1 MLITKYKFNST
12 INTLPTFNTG
22 YTYTYSDV
30 DNGDGTITRT
40 IESDTLPT
48 SASFNGNLGITH
60 LYYFNTTELTT
71 MANMFRQCEKLQ
83 YVDFSHFRG
92 EKVTSMTY
100 MLYRCYELAY
110 VDFSNFNAISLKD
123 MSYMFCFDDKLPS
136 INFDNFNA
144 QKIENLS
151 RTFHGCN
158 ALEYLDLSSFNG
170 ENLKIT
176 AYTFTGTFKWLD
188 LSNFNT
194 SNITDS
200 AFMFNGVNS
209 VKKIKFLNCTP
220 ESVSYMVNLL
230 PTRKENTKGY
240 IFVRQECPNEKY
252 WENVICKDETISI
265 SLPQSLNKIG
275 DLKDKLYWDRK
286 KGHYCIEQNIGKMI
300 ATPNNVSIS
309 QYHRGGNYLT
319 FQMPLSKDE
328 MITGNTIQTNS
339 YNIKTTEYANIANK
353 NYEYITFGGVG
364 ITVRIE
370 STKASNTTE
379 LREYVQSN
387 PLIVLYKLKDKKI
400 IDLPDLNEKLYTET
414 TGVRCLTQDKA
425 SSSNLTLETDVAN
438 YQTPELKNKTVYTT
452 QFNCIKE
459 SDENITFNLGG
470 ATVETKATIG
480 THHLTITTPSS
491 ISEKEL
497 IISGKNSTISDV
509 MIFEEEEMNQYPN
522 YFEGVQSVGVLQD
535 SKYKINVISSN
546 ESTNVGNDVFAGYD
560 ISPFDTGIA
569 VNMNLTMQFS
579 LKHIN
584 DGAVIKN
591 PNNGFDLSV
600 EGGMLKINNF
610 NFDEGFAT
618 KTIGE
623 ASTQD
628 MIAICFNVTSGIMNI
643 YKNSSF
649 LFSLKYSLDGG
660 EIKVLKDIAY
670 LRITSELLSSS
681 ELLPCVPKR
690 FMLIVNSKSPL
701 AKGDK
706 LYWNNTNKRY
716 EIDRNGEIEVPTV
729 IGDVIDSPRL
739 YQREDTTLVVESGN
753 IKPSE
758 IKIEYL
764 DIN

>member
-71 MANMFRQCEKLQ
+71 MANMLRQCEKLQ

-100 MLYRCYELAY
+100 MLYKCYELVH

-123 MSYMFCFDDKLPS
+123 MSFMFPFCNKLKTAIFDG
-136 INFDNFNA
+136 FNA

-151 RTFHGCN
+151 RTFYGCN

-176 AYTFTGTFKWLD
+176 AYTFSGGFKWLD

-200 AFMFNGVNS
+200 SFMFYDIRAVR
-209 VKKIKFLNCTP
+209 KIKFLNCTP
-220 ESVSYMVNLL
+220 ESISYMVNLL
-230 PTRKENTKGY
+230 PVRKEDTKGY

-319 FQMPLSKDE
+319 FQMPLSIDE
-328 MITGNTIQTNS
+328 MIIGNTIQTNS

-370 STKASNTTE
+370 STKASNITE

-387 PLIVLYKLKDKKI
+387 PLIVLYKLKNKKI

-438 YQTPELKNKTVYTT
+438 YQIPELKNKTVYTT

-522 YFEGVQSVGVLQD
+522 YFEGVQSVGELQED
-535 SKYKINVISSN
+535 GSYKIDILSNREFVGISSFVAGRLDKGVLGYQN
-546 ESTNVGNDVFAGYD
+546 EANVTINGDTIKCTTSSNWKGCTSGLAKIKPMTEYSFEYTISSSVGEVFPCPHFYTKD
-560 ISPFDTGIA
+560 KVYISDLYNKSIFTSPDNAEYVRIYFAHADTGEF
-569 VNMNLTMQFS
+569 T
-579 LKHIN
+579 
-584 DGAVIKN
+584 IK
-591 PNNGFDLSV
+591 
-600 EGGMLKINNF
+600 NF
-610 NFDEGFAT
+610 NFSD
-618 KTIGE
+618 K
-623 ASTQD
+623 STQ
-628 MIAICFNVTSGIMNI
+628 
-643 YKNSSF
+643 SF
-649 LFSLKYSLDGG
+649 TLQQPLMKIG
-660 EIKVLKDIAY
+660 DIAD
-670 LRITSELLSSS
+670 R
-681 ELLPCVPKR
+681 
-690 FMLIVNSKSPL
+690 
-701 AKGDK
+701 
-706 LYWNNTNKRY
+706 LYWDKSNKRY

-729 IGDVIDSPRL
+729 IGDVIDLPRL